1 MTFPG
6 IGFIVF
12 QSIGADTTNIPLRV
26 RAALLSPTSSDRRG
40 RITELETVDFLSKIQ
55 YMGGIIS
62 SGSNSNRISLESNM
76 K

>member
-12 QSIGADTTNIPLRV
+12 QFIGADTTNIPLRV

-40 RITELETVDFLSKIQ
+40 RTTELGTIDFLSRFNTGEDHFKWIKPE
-55 YMGGIIS
+55 
-62 SGSNSNRISLESNM
+62 RISLESNI